1 MLPGERPNY
10 QPPMLETVKRL
21 LGIGKKSTGIKL
33 VISCEKLEKRVALLE
48 NNRLEEYTIERETDR
63 NIVGSIFKGKVR
75 NIEPGIKAMFVDI
88 GFEKNAFL
96 QFWDAIPA
104 ALDSGIETINRGNGN
119 AKKKAPRITH
129 KDVPNIY
136 PVGSDV
142 LVQVKKGP
150 ISNKGPRITTD
161 ISLPGRYLVLMPFN
175 DQFGISRKIEDP
187 KERERLRKILRE
199 LEVPEGMGVIMRTV
213 GAGQRAR
220 YFVRDLSIL
229 LEQWAQVQKG
239 LEEKPAPACLF
250 EEPDLIERSVR
261 DFLTDEVDAV
271 IIDDAK
277 SAERMQNLV
286 GQISKRAKKSIQHY
300 TGVQPIF
307 ECFGVKAQID
317 AAFHR
322 QVWLPCGGYIV
333 IDETEAMIAVDVNT
347 GRNKGAKDM
356 EKTILQTNLE
366 AAEEIARQLRLRNI
380 GGLIVAD
387 FIDMKNRK
395 DQQAVYTHI
404 KERLKRDKARTH
416 VLPISQLGLME
427 MTRQRANESLA
438 SAVFIPCPHC
448 SGKGVIKSP
457 MTMSVELQRAL
468 HSVMRKHQEIV
479 HEVRVTVHPDLLN
492 RLRTEDEEHLIDI
505 ERRYAGRLVF
515 RADPTFHQEKFV
527 ISDAKTGEELKG

>member
-1 MLPGERPNY
+1 
-10 QPPMLETVKRL
+10 MLETVKKI
-21 LGIGKKSTGIKL
+21 LGLGKKSTGIKL
-33 VISCEKLEKRVALLE
+33 IVSCEKLEKRVALLE

-63 NIVGSIFKGKVR
+63 NIVGSIYKGKVR

-88 GFEKNAFL
+88 GFETNAFL

-104 ALDSGIETINRGNGN
+104 ALDSGIETISRSGDN
-119 AKKKAPRITH
+119 AKKKAPRVTH

-136 PVGSDV
+136 PVGSEI

-187 KERERLRKILRE
+187 KERERLRKILRG
-199 LEVPEGMGVIMRTV
+199 LDVPEGMGLIMRTV

-229 LEQWAQVQKG
+229 LEQWGKVQEG
-239 LEEKPAPACLF
+239 LKTKEAPACLF
-250 EEPDLIERSVR
+250 DEPDLIERTVR
-261 DFLTDEVDAV
+261 DFLTDEVDA
-271 IIDDAK
+271 IIVDDAK
-277 SAERMQNLV
+277 SVEHMQNIV

-300 TGVQPIF
+300 TGAQPIF

-366 AAEEIARQLRLRNI
+366 AAEEIARQVRLRNI

-387 FIDMKNRK
+387 FIDMKHRK
-395 DQQAVYTHI
+395 DQQAVYQRI

-416 VLPISQLGLME
+416 VLPISQLGLLE

-438 SAVFIPCPHC
+438 SSIFIPCPHC

-457 MTMSVELQRAL
+457 MTMSVELQRSL
-468 HSVMRKHQEIV
+468 HAVMRKFQDSV
-479 HEVRVTVHPDLLN
+479 HEIRVTVHPDLLN
-492 RLRTEDEEHLIDI
+492 RLRTDDEEHLIEI
-505 ERRYAGRLVF
+505 ERRYAGRLAF

-527 ISDAKTGEELKG
+527 ISNALNGDELKA

>member
-1 MLPGERPNY
+1 MI
-10 QPPMLETVKRL
+10 ETVKRL
-21 LGIGKKSTGIKL
+21 LGFGKKATGIKII
-33 VISCEKLEKRVALLE
+33 VSCEKLEKRVALLE
-48 NNRLEEYTIERETDR
+48 NNKLEEYTIERETDR
-63 NIVGSIFKGKVR
+63 NIVGGIYKGKVR
-75 NIEPGIKAMFVDI
+75 NIEPGIKAMFIDI

-104 ALDSGIETINRGNGN
+104 ALDSGIETVDRGGGGQR
-119 AKKKAPRITH
+119 KKGPRITH

-136 PVGSDV
+136 PVGADI

-161 ISLPGRYLVLMPFN
+161 ISLAGRYLVLMPFN
-175 DQFGISRKIEDP
+175 EQFGISRKIEDP

-199 LEVPEGMGVIMRTV
+199 LDVPEGMGVIMRTV

-220 YFVRDLSIL
+220 YFVRDLSLL
-229 LEQWAQVQKG
+229 LEQWTAIQQG
-239 LEEKPAPACLF
+239 MQEKSAPACLF
-250 EEPDLIERSVR
+250 EEPDLIDRTVR
-261 DFLTDEVDAV
+261 DFLTDEIDAV
-271 IIDDAK
+271 IVDDAK
-277 SAERMQNLV
+277 ACERMQEAV

-300 TGVQPIF
+300 SGAQPIF
-307 ECFGVKAQID
+307 DCFGVQAQID

-347 GRNKGAKDM
+347 GRNKGSKDM

-366 AAEEIARQLRLRNI
+366 AADEIARQMRLRNI

-387 FIDMKNRK
+387 FIDMKSRK
-395 DQQAVYTHI
+395 DQQAVYQRI

-438 SAVFIPCPHC
+438 SAVFVPCPHC
-448 SGKGVIKSP
+448 HGKGRIKSP

-468 HSVMRKHQEIV
+468 HSVLRKHQESV
-479 HEVRVTVHPDLLN
+479 HEVKVTVHPDLLH
-492 RLRTEDEEHLIDI
+492 RLRDEDEDHLIDI
-505 ERRYAGRLVF
+505 ERRYAGRLSF
-515 RADPTFHQEKFV
+515 RSDPTFHHEKFV
-527 ISDAKTGEELKG
+527 ITNAVTGEELKS